1 MIPTVKKFK
10 ITLNLDKKYNGENTP
25 IMIRQNDMGSV
36 IEAQILTE
44 DNTPYNL
51 SNCSVTFNLQGAGGL
66 PVENEECSVSEPLSG
81 IVNHAITAKDSKFA
95 GKVRHAFFTITS
107 GDKKVVESTGDIEII
122 ILERPQIKA
131 TDYVS
136 VVGTFKNKIAGNMSN
151 PNILRYFG
159 FAMDNTPYN
168 RYVSQPGPEMPQN
181 VYDAFNT
188 DTVAE
193 RYGYWYAGE
202 ELMYAFKIDPRA
214 TKVVIDNLSC
224 ERSGYASKILPHTFQ
239 LYNLQK
245 QINVLGSAAT
255 AVSRNEYIALT
266 LLTTEK
272 TWSGITPLELNSN
285 GLLKKFEIDLTK
297 LNCLSKDGYLA
308 ITATYLDLAAHNI
321 VYDPYFLAM
330 PHQSTQPTGGQVCII
345 ETMLTCTQYYLP
357 D

>member
-151 PNILRYFG
+151 PNILRYFS

-202 ELMYAFKIDPRA
+202 NLMYAFKIDPRA

-224 ERSGYASKILPHTFQ
+224 ERPGFASKIRPQTFE
-239 LYNLQK
+239 LYNLRK
-245 QINVLGSAAT
+245 QINVLGSAGT
-255 AVSRNEYIALT
+255 AVSRDEYISLT
-266 LLTTEK
+266 LLTTDK
-272 TWSGITPLELNSN
+272 TWIGITPLELNSN

-308 ITATYLDLAAHNI
+308 ITAMALDPTAPSI

-330 PHQSTQPTGGQVCII
+330 PHQSTQGTSQVCII

>member
-107 GDKKVVESTGDIEII
+107 GDKKIVESTGDIEII

-151 PNILRYFG
+151 PNILRYFS
-159 FAMDNTPYN
+159 FAMENNPN
-168 RYVSQPGPEMPQN
+168 RYVSYPGPEMPQN

-193 RYGYWYAGE
+193 RYGAWYAGE
-202 ELMYAFKIDPRA
+202 NLMYAFKIDPRA

-224 ERSGYASKILPHTFQ
+224 ERPGYASKILPQTFE
-239 LYNLQK
+239 LYNLRK
-245 QINVLGSAAT
+245 QINVLGSAGT
-255 AVSRNEYIALT
+255 AVSRDEYIDLT

-308 ITATYLDLAAHNI
+308 ITAMALDPTAPSI
-321 VYDPYFLAM
+321 VHDPYFLAM
-330 PHQSTQPTGGQVCII
+330 PHQSTQGTSDVCII

>member
-159 FAMDNTPYN
+159 FVMENNPN
-168 RYVSQPGPEMPQN
+168 RYVSYPGPEMPQN

-193 RYGYWYAGE
+193 RYGGWYAGE
-202 ELMYAFKIDPRA
+202 NLMYAFKIDPRA

-224 ERSGYASKILPHTFQ
+224 ERPGYASKILPQTFR

-308 ITATYLDLAAHNI
+308 ITAMALDPTAPSI
-321 VYDPYFLAM
+321 VHDPYFLAM
-330 PHQSTQPTGGQVCII
+330 PHQSTQGTSQVCII

>member
-1 MIPTVKKFK
+1 
-10 ITLNLDKKYNGENTP
+10 
-25 IMIRQNDMGSV
+25 MIRQNDMGSV

-151 PNILRYFG
+151 PNILRYFS
-159 FAMDNTPYN
+159 FAMANNPN
-168 RYVSQPGPEMPQN
+168 RYVSYPGPEMPQN

-193 RYGYWYAGE
+193 RYGAWYAGE
-202 ELMYAFKIDPRA
+202 NLMYAFKIDPRA

-224 ERSGYASKILPHTFQ
+224 ERPGYASKILPQTFE
-239 LYNLQK
+239 LYNLRK
-245 QINVLGSAAT
+245 QINVLGSAGT
-255 AVSRNEYIALT
+255 AVSRDEYISLT
-266 LLTTEK
+266 LLTTDK
-272 TWSGITPLELNSN
+272 TWIGITPLELNSN

-308 ITATYLDLAAHNI
+308 ITAMALDPTAPSI
-321 VYDPYFLAM
+321 VHDPYFLAM
-330 PHQSTQPTGGQVCII
+330 PHQSTQGTSQVCII

>member
-107 GDKKVVESTGDIEII
+107 GDKKIVESTGDIEII

-151 PNILRYFG
+151 PNILRYFS
-159 FAMDNTPYN
+159 FAMENNPN
-168 RYVSQPGPEMPQN
+168 RYVSYPGPEMPQN

-193 RYGYWYAGE
+193 RYGSWYSGE
-202 ELMYAFKIDPRA
+202 NLMYAFKIDPRA

-224 ERSGYASKILPHTFQ
+224 ERPGYASKILPQTFQ

-245 QINVLGSAAT
+245 QINVLGSAGT
-255 AVSRNEYIALT
+255 AVSRNEYIDLT

-308 ITATYLDLAAHNI
+308 ITAMALDPTAPSI
-321 VYDPYFLAM
+321 VHDPYFLVM
-330 PHQSTQPTGGQVCII
+330 PHQSTQGSSQVCII